1 MLYFY
6 TKHMNDAIV
15 FVCLYYV
22 IDIFLLFL
30 TFYFKS
36 LNKWALHGKNL
47 FLKIEKDEE
56 RYNTKIYKFKS
67 IFDNFIIS
75 KTYFSHFYIIGL
87 LINSIIVFQDF
98 QYNLK
103 NQQNVYYHI
112 CLTNLVFEIHLL
124 RRFCEQLFL
133 VRTSTKSFMHISSYL
148 LGISFYIITP
158 FSLYNNE
165 KINYNWSIIFPLLLF
180 IFGNIIQFESHL
192 RLARLRPKGIKKSDA
207 FYKVPYGGFFY
218 FVSCPH
224 YFAEI
229 LIYFSFF
236 LLNKNIT
243 CSLNFLLVSLIL
255 IKNGMQT
262 HEWYLKVLADTYPK
276 NRKIIFP
283 YIF

>member
-1 MLYFY
+1 MLHFY
-6 TKHMNDAIV
+6 TKHMNNAIV

-56 RYNTKIYKFKS
+56 PYNTKLYKFK
-67 IFDNFIIS
+67 I
-75 KTYFSHFYIIGL
+75 
-87 LINSIIVFQDF
+87 
-98 QYNLK
+98 
-103 NQQNVYYHI
+103 YYHI
-112 CLTNLVFEIHLL
+112 CLTNLIFEIHLL
-124 RRFCEQLFL
+124 RRFFEQLFL
-133 VRTSTKSFMHISSYL
+133 VRTTTKSFMHIFSYL

-158 FSLYNNE
+158 FSLYNKE
-165 KINYNWSIIFPLLLF
+165 KINYNWSIISPLLLF
-180 IFGNIIQFESHL
+180 IIGNIIQFDSHL
-192 RLARLRPKGIKKSDA
+192 RLARLRPKGIKKSDT
-207 FYKVPYGGFFY
+207 FYKVPYGGFFH

-255 IKNGMQT
+255 IKNGILT

-283 YIF
+283 YIL

>member
-1 MLYFY
+1 MLHFY
-6 TKHMNDAIV
+6 TKHMNNAIV

-56 RYNTKIYKFKS
+56 PYNTKLYKFKS

-98 QYNLK
+98 QYKLK

-112 CLTNLVFEIHLL
+112 CLTNLIFEIHLL
-124 RRFCEQLFL
+124 RRFFEQLFL
-133 VRTSTKSFMHISSYL
+133 FD
-148 LGISFYIITP
+148 
-158 FSLYNNE
+158 
-165 KINYNWSIIFPLLLF
+165 
-180 IFGNIIQFESHL
+180 SHL
-192 RLARLRPKGIKKSDA
+192 RLARLRPKGIKKSDT
-207 FYKVPYGGFFY
+207 FYKVPYGGFFH

-243 CSLNFLLVSLIL
+243 CFINLN
-255 IKNGMQT
+255 
-262 HEWYLKVLADTYPK
+262 
-276 NRKIIFP
+276 
-283 YIF
+283 